1 MPSKPPFNPR
11 RYRRQL
17 ERQLLIGV
25 VIVLVGMGSLLI
37 GLIYGWPAVWT
48 ALLCLLP
55 GAGVLVLLWIFFWG
69 LEKLTQDK

>member
-1 MPSKPPFNPR
+1 
-11 RYRRQL
+11 
-17 ERQLLIGV
+17 LIGV

-37 GLIYGWPAVWT
+37 GLIYGWSAVWT